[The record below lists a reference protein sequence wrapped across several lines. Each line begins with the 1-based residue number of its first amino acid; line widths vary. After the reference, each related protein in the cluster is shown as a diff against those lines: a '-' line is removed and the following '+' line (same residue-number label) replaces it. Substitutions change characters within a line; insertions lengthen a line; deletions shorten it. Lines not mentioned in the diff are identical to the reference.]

1 MPPEDIKT
9 LTSNRMLV
17 FNFARWLLIKI
28 MFEKRDKKMFFL
40 REAAPSKVASQETF
54 GDGEFPGL

>member
-1 MPPEDIKT
+1 
-9 LTSNRMLV
+9 
-17 FNFARWLLIKI
+17 
-28 MFEKRDKKMFFL
+28 MFEIRDKKTFFL